1 MLHQRGI
8 IITDQEF
15 WFITEEHVGAYQL
28 LLFSEEL
35 GISAHYN
42 LLQRVLLT
50 QQFWFIIKSNE
61 YYRLLHSIS
70 LSLILENGY
79 WNLYF
84 YLLQINLWL
93 LYFFLCGATA
103 PLGPRPKPN
112 TFRHT
117 HPVGSSE
124 WVISSSRSPLPT
136 RHTHLTQYT
145 HTLALSGNR
154 NFDLSSPAN
163 LDACPKPHGQQ
174 ERQLLVILED
184 KLVLTLLFIVEE
196 FIVSNIREYNGTYRI
211 SHCITE

>member
-117 HPVGSSE
+117 HPVGLLWMSDQLVTKPAAYKTHTPNTIHAYSCPQRESKLRSQLSSE
-124 WVISSSRSPLPT
+124 FRRMPETARSAGKAVT
-136 RHTHLTQYT
+136 
-145 HTLALSGNR
+145 S
-154 NFDLSSPAN
+154 D
-163 LDACPKPHGQQ
+163 
-174 ERQLLVILED
+174 
-184 KLVLTLLFIVEE
+184 
-196 FIVSNIREYNGTYRI
+196 IRG
-211 SHCITE
+211 